1 MDRFLLILLVFL
13 VSQLSIAQVTEIKGS
28 SNKTVVM
35 GNVNDINDM
44 PFNGV
49 NVIVK
54 GTAKK
59 TITNLDGNFSLDA
72 ENGDILIISYI
83 GFKTTEV
90 VVKNQ
95 TKINVILEQD
105 GNDIYSAVN
114 YQPEISDLT
123 RSDIRKARRANK
135 KTQWFPP
142 PSGNAILNSAGEI
155 TRELMEQA
163 SRPDYQPYPIRH

>member
-1 MDRFLLILLVFL
+1 MKISHLKGFLLAGTFL
-13 VSQLSIAQVTEIKGS
+13 CFGLAKAQTVSG
-28 SNKTVVM
+28 TVSDDTGPLPGASV
-35 GNVNDINDM
+35 V
-44 PFNGV
+44 
-49 NVIVK
+49 VK
-54 GTAKK
+54 GTTTGTQTDFDENY
-59 TITNLDGNFSLDA
+59 TILDVGSDA
-72 ENGDILIISYI
+72 TLVFSYI

-135 KTQWFPP
+135 KSQWFPP
-142 PSGNAILNSAGEI
+142 PSGNAILNSAG
-155 TRELMEQA
+155 TLLF
-163 SRPDYQPYPIRH
+163 